1 MVAMIAMKTVY
12 YGRREYRPGQEFD
25 VGIDREVDRLVRANK
40 AKLAPAKPAMIDL
53 PVMKAEEAPGEPKRR
68 GRPPKYLRRD
78 MTAMDGQIG
87 EGIPLP
93 SLPADPQPSAET
105 LDSSEEEPA
114 S

>member
-25 VGIDREVDRLVRANK
+25 VRIDREVDRLVRANK

-53 PVMKAEEAPGEPKRR
+53 PAMKAEEAPGEPKRR

-78 MTAMDGQIG
+78 MVATDGQTG
-87 EGIPLP
+87 EEIPLP
-93 SLPADPQPSAET
+93 SSLQDLPSEEPTSPV
-105 LDSSEEEPA
+105 SEEESA